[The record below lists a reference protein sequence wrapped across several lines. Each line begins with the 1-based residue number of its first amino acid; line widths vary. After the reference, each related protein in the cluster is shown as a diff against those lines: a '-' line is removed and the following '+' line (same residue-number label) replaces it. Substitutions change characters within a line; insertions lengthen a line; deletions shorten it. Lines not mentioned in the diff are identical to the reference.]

1 MYLKDFI
8 PQSKSL
14 NTFFVVSSKAVRHK
28 DRDFWVFDVPFET
41 VLVLIWIQALRNPAK
56 KYVH

>member
-28 DRDFWVFDVPFET
+28 DRDFWVFDVPAM
-41 VLVLIWIQALRNPAK
+41 LPALTPD
-56 KYVH
+56 